1 MNHARPLSRLAPA
14 LFALLAL
21 AMASRASAQAWV
33 APAGSGSVTLS
44 VQTIRNTGHLLTD
57 GVLLDDGKSVDA
69 SVSIDADYA
78 FTDRFSMA
86 VGIPFVFA
94 KYIGPNPTPFAPQ
107 PVDVCRC
114 WQSGW
119 QDISLVARYSIVNTR
134 AFALTPSVAI
144 GAPSHDYNYRGEA
157 ALGRDLK
164 ELRLAVDAGRR
175 LDAISPRLSVQAR
188 YAYAI
193 VEQVL
198 EIPNNRSNASAE
210 GAFQFTRRLSAHGGV
225 AWQHTHGGLQLGTPP
240 PLAAPGDL
248 LVPGEVNTPEREAQH
263 DRLLRDNNWHVS
275 GGLAYSLPQ
284 MDLFF
289 SYVEYVKGTDAHA
302 GRAFTAGVSW
312 PFEIGR

>member
-1 MNHARPLSRLAPA
+1 MNRAGPPSHLVLAVLTLA
-14 LFALLAL
+14 AL
-21 AMASRASAQAWV
+21 AVAARASAQAWV
-33 APAGSGSVTLS
+33 PPAGAGSVSLS

-57 GVLLDDGKSVDA
+57 GSLLDDGKSVDA
-69 SVSIDADYA
+69 SVYVDADYA
-78 FTDRFSMA
+78 VTDRFSVA
-86 VGIPFVFA
+86 VGIPYVFA
-94 KYIGPNPTPFAPQ
+94 KYIGPGPTPFAPQ

-119 QDISLVARYSIVNTR
+119 QDVSFIARYNVVNTR
-134 AFALTPSVAI
+134 GFALTPSVAV

-164 ELRLAVDAGRR
+164 ELRLAVDVGRR
-175 LDAISPRLSVQAR
+175 LDAISPKLSVQAR

-198 EIPNNRSNASAE
+198 DIPNNRSNASVE
-210 GAFQFTRRLSAHGGV
+210 GAFQLTRRLSARGSLL
-225 AWQHTHGGLQLGTPP
+225 WQHTHGGLQLGVPP

-248 LVPGEVNTPEREAQH
+248 LAPGEVNTPEREAQH

-275 GGLAYSLPQ
+275 GGVAYSLPQ
-284 MDLFF
+284 IDLFV

-312 PFEIGR
+312 PFEISR

>member
-1 MNHARPLSRLAPA
+1 MNRAGLPSY
-14 LFALLAL
+14 LAL
-21 AMASRASAQAWV
+21 ATLTLVVLGVASRASGQAWV
-33 APAGSGSVTLS
+33 PPAGVGSVSLS
-44 VQTIRNTGHLLTD
+44 VQTIRNTGHLLT
-57 GVLLDDGKSVDA
+57 GGSVLDDGKSIDA
-69 SVSIDADYA
+69 SVYIDADYA
-78 FTDRFSMA
+78 VTDRFSVA

-107 PVDVCRC
+107 AVDVCRC

-119 QDISLVARYSIVNTR
+119 QDVSFIARYSVVNTR
-134 AFALTPSVAI
+134 AFALTPSVAV

-164 ELRLAVDAGRR
+164 ELRLAVDVGRR
-175 LDAISPRLSVQAR
+175 LDAISPKLSLQAR

-198 EIPNNRSNASAE
+198 DIPNNRSNASVE
-210 GAFQFTRRLSAHGGV
+210 GAFQLTRRFSARGSLL
-225 AWQHTHGGLQLGTPP
+225 WQHTHGGLQLGVPP

-248 LVPGEVNTPEREAQH
+248 LAPGEVNTPEREAQH
-263 DRLLRDNNWHVS
+263 DRLLKDNNWHVS
-275 GGLAYSLPQ
+275 GGVAYSLPQ
-284 MDLFF
+284 IDLFV

-312 PFEIGR
+312 PFEISR